1 MSALVIFF
9 DEFLKISIENN
20 EVFIETY
27 KKGFPMEKLATLLA
41 QHPEIGLT
49 NATTLRSA
57 INTAPSKQQKIG
69 ELKER
74 IRIEIAPSGLT
85 AHATFNLPDEE
96 LALSAREK
104 LVHELNTLLNQNGI
118 IYGINSALLPEEL
131 KSGKSYTVAQGTP
144 PIDGDDAVIKMYEL
158 MESKPEMRQDGRV
171 NYYDLKLINRVSPG
185 DWLGERIEATVGV
198 PGKTVKGEVIRP
210 SMGKSALLN
219 YDKNSVTETSTLDKT
234 ELFSRLNGAVN
245 YTNGKISVSSH
256 LEING
261 DVGVST
267 GNIKFDGFLTIKG
280 TVNDGFSVEATRDI
294 EINSAFGLGSI
305 KSIISSQ
312 GSIYIKGGIS
322 SKEIV
327 EVFAARD
334 VFIKF
339 ADNVN
344 ITCGRTAHIGYY
356 ALNSSITAKEVIF
369 DASNGQAIGGRI
381 TAEVRVAV
389 PMAGSEMERKTVI
402 EVTCFNRLAYVEK
415 LDELF
420 RNIGNKKVEQQR
432 LKAVSASDKTRSG
445 NPSGADGSSDKLFIL
460 KDEIKTLED
469 ERKSIAG
476 YLKTH
481 GDGEISV
488 TKHLFPNCSIIL
500 RGIQA
505 DIPPGTV
512 AATFYMKDF
521 EIKTL

>member
-1 MSALVIFF
+1 MSGLVIFF
-9 DEFLKISIENN
+9 DEFLKISVENKD
-20 EVFIETY
+20 VFIETY
-27 KKGFPMEKLATLLA
+27 KKGFPMEKLASLLA

-49 NATTLRSA
+49 GAAALRNS
-57 INTAPSKQQKIG
+57 INNAPSGQQKIG

-74 IRIEIAPSGLT
+74 IRIEIDPSGLT
-85 AHATFNLPDEE
+85 AYATFNLPEEE
-96 LALSAREK
+96 LALASREK
-104 LVHELNTLLNQNGI
+104 LVHELNAVLGQNGI
-118 IYGINSALLPEEL
+118 VHGILTFPMQEEL
-131 KSGKSYTVAQGTP
+131 KSGKSYIIARGTP
-144 PIDGDDAVIKMYEL
+144 AVDGDDAVVKMYEL
-158 MESKPEMRQDGRV
+158 MEAKPEIRQDGRV

-185 DWLGERIEATVGV
+185 DWLGERINETEGTPGRTVGGEIIKPV
-198 PGKTVKGEVIRP
+198 KGKTV
-210 SMGKSALLN
+210 ALN
-219 YDKNSVTETSTLDKT
+219 YDKNSVTELSASGKT
-234 ELFSRLNGAVN
+234 ELHSRLSGAVN
-245 YTNGKISVSSH
+245 YTNGKISVSRH

-280 TVNDGFSVEATRDI
+280 TVNDGFSVEATKDV
-294 EINSAFGLGSI
+294 EINSEFGLGSI
-305 KSIISSQ
+305 RSIISTE

-327 EVFAARD
+327 EIYAANN

-339 ADNVN
+339 ADNVH

-356 ALNSSITAKEVIF
+356 SLNSSIKAKEVIF
-369 DASNGQAIGGRI
+369 DASNGQAIGGRV

-389 PMAGSEMERKTVI
+389 PIAGSEMERKTVI
-402 EVTCFNRLAYVEK
+402 EVTCFNRTAYVEK

-420 RNIGNKKVEQQR
+420 HLIGNKKVEQQR
-432 LKAVSASDKTRSG
+432 LKTAPPPDKTGSG
-445 NPSGADGSSDKLFIL
+445 SPAGTGGPSDQLYIL
-460 KDEIKTLED
+460 KDEIKALED

-476 YLKTH
+476 YLKAH

-500 RGIQA
+500 KGIPVE
-505 DIPPGTV
+505 IPPGTV
-512 AATFYMKDF
+512 AATFYMKDS